1 MAIMIKSM
9 TGYGRSEQT
18 VDSMNIAV
26 EIKSVNHRYF
36 EFSARVPRV
45 YGFLEEK
52 LKTYCNTLISRG
64 KVECYVSVD
73 NLEETDME
81 VTVNHSLAAG
91 YVKALKELSEK
102 YNLKDDISAVG
113 LSRYPDVIT
122 LHKTSDDEDRIWAA
136 VKTVAETAVN
146 NFITMRQ
153 TEGEKLKQDILSR
166 ADFIIECVEFVEK
179 RSPETV
185 KEYNLKLK
193 QRMEDLLGDTT
204 IDEQRLLT
212 EAALFA
218 DKIAVDEETV
228 RLRSHIA
235 QLREFTE
242 SKEAIGRKL
251 DFLVQEINREANT
264 IGSKA
269 QDVDIAKKV
278 ISIKAEVE
286 KIREQVQN
294 IE

>member
-1 MAIMIKSM
+1 MIKSM

-18 VDSMNIAV
+18 VDKMNIAV

-36 EFSARVPRV
+36 EFSGKVPRE
-45 YGFLEEK
+45 YGFLDEK
-52 LKTYCNTLISRG
+52 LKTYCNSLISRG
-64 KVECYVSVD
+64 KVECYVSVQD
-73 NLEETDME
+73 LEESEME
-81 VTVNHSLAAG
+81 VSVNNTLAAG
-91 YVKALKELSEK
+91 YVKALKELSDK
-102 YNLKDDISAVG
+102 FGLKDDISAVT
-113 LSRYPDVIT
+113 LSRYPDVIA
-122 LHKTSDDEDRIWAA
+122 LHKAPDDEDRIWNA
-136 VKTVAETAVN
+136 VKAVAEESIRKFVS
-146 NFITMRQ
+146 MRE
-153 TEGEKLKQDILSR
+153 TEGEKLRQDILSR
-166 ADFIIECVEFVEK
+166 ADYIIECVEFVEE

-185 KEYNLKLK
+185 KEYNEKLK
-193 QRMEDLLGDTT
+193 QRISDLLGDASV
-204 IDEQRLLT
+204 DEQRLLN
-212 EAALFA
+212 EAAIYA

-235 QLREFTE
+235 QLREFMN
-242 SKEAIGRKL
+242 SDEAIGRKL

-278 ISIKAEVE
+278 IAIKAEVE

>member
-1 MAIMIKSM
+1 MIKSM
-9 TGYGRSEQT
+9 TGYGKSEQT
-18 VDSMNIAV
+18 IDSLNVTV

-36 EFSARVPRV
+36 EFSARVPRE

-52 LKTYCNTLISRG
+52 LKKYCNSLITRG
-64 KVECYVSVD
+64 KVECYVSVED
-73 NLEETDME
+73 LEEREME
-81 VTVNHSLAAG
+81 VNVNETLAAG
-91 YVKALKELSEK
+91 YVKALKELSERIG
-102 YNLKDDISAVG
+102 LKDDISAVT

-122 LHKTSDDEDRIWAA
+122 LHKASEDEERIWNA
-136 VKTVAETAVN
+136 VKTVAETAVSK
-146 NFITMRQ
+146 FIEMRE
-153 TEGEKLKQDILSR
+153 TEGSKLRGDILSR
-166 ADFIIECVEFVEK
+166 ADYIIECVEFIEG

-185 KEYNLKLK
+185 REYNEKLK
-193 QRMEDLLGDTT
+193 QRMKELLGDAAV
-204 IDEQRLLT
+204 DEQRLLN
-212 EAALFA
+212 EAAIYA

-228 RLRSHIA
+228 RLRSHIS
-235 QLREFTE
+235 QLREFMN
-242 SKEAIGRKL
+242 SSEAIGRKL

-278 ISIKAEVE
+278 IAIKAEVE

>member
-1 MAIMIKSM
+1 MIKSM
-9 TGYGRSEQT
+9 TGYGKSEQT
-18 VDSMNIAV
+18 IDSLNVTV

-36 EFSARVPRV
+36 EFSARVPRE

-52 LKTYCNTLISRG
+52 LKKYCNSLITRG
-64 KVECYVSVD
+64 KVECYVSVED
-73 NLEETDME
+73 LEEREME
-81 VTVNHSLAAG
+81 VNVNKTLAAG
-91 YVKALKELSEK
+91 YVKALKELSERFG
-102 YNLKDDISAVG
+102 LKDDISAVT

-122 LHKTSDDEDRIWAA
+122 LHKASEDEERIWNAG
-136 VKTVAETAVN
+136 KTVAETAVSK
-146 NFITMRQ
+146 FIEMRE
-153 TEGEKLKQDILSR
+153 TEGSKLRGDILSR
-166 ADFIIECVEFVEK
+166 ADYIIECVEFIEG

-185 KEYNLKLK
+185 REYNEKLK
-193 QRMEDLLGDTT
+193 QRMKELLGDASV
-204 IDEQRLLT
+204 DEQRLLN
-212 EAALFA
+212 EAAIYA

-228 RLRSHIA
+228 RLRSHIS
-235 QLREFTE
+235 QLREFMN
-242 SKEAIGRKL
+242 SNEAIGRKL

-278 ISIKAEVE
+278 IAIKAEVE